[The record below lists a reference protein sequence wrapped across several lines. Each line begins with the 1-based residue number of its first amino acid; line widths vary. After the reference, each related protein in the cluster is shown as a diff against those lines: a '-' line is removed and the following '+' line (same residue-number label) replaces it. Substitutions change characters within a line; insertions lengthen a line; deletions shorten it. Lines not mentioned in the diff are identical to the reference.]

1 MAALATGIGNGDRSR
16 PPESCPAET
25 PDKEAIMSLFD
36 DVKKNL
42 MEWYTVSSDKTT
54 EVARITTRRYDKF
67 GISRDIERQFSELGS
82 LIYNG
87 IKEERQDLLADPAVR
102 ALLERIKGLEDE
114 LKVKNEEIENIQEEF
129 HQRRART
136 AEAGNVS
143 ETVITQPVLDEGG
156 EESAILVEPVVVDVE
171 EPAVG
176 DVIREEKAEETDPE
190 KEG

>member
-1 MAALATGIGNGDRSR
+1 
-16 PPESCPAET
+16 
-25 PDKEAIMSLFD
+25 MSLFD
-36 DVKKNL
+36 EVKNNL

-67 GISRDIERQFSELGS
+67 GISRDIERQFGELGS

-87 IKEERQDLLADPAVR
+87 MKEEREDLLASPAVH

-114 LKVKNEEIENIQEEF
+114 LKLKNEEIDDIHQQF
-129 HQRRART
+129 KQRRART
-136 AEAGNVS
+136 AAAGTVS

-156 EESAILVEPVVVDVE
+156 EESAILVEPAAVEVD
-171 EPAVG
+171 EPSAG
-176 DVIREEKAEETDPE
+176 DVDSLEKAEEIDPE

>member
-1 MAALATGIGNGDRSR
+1 LDPQSF
-16 PPESCPAET
+16 PAWA

-54 EVARITTRRYDKF
+54 EMARITTRRYDKF
-67 GISRDIERQFSELGS
+67 GISRDIERQFGELGS

-87 IKEERQDLLADPAVR
+87 LKEERQELLADPAVR

-114 LKVKNEEIENIQEEF
+114 LRLKNEEIDRIQEEF
-129 HQRRART
+129 SQRRAHT
-136 AEAGNVS
+136 AAAGSVG
-143 ETVITQPVLDEGG
+143 ETVLTQPVLDEGG
-156 EESAILVEPVVVDVE
+156 EESAILVEPVVVDVDE
-171 EPAVG
+171 STAG
-176 DVIREEKAEETDPE
+176 DTARGEKIEETDPE

>member
-1 MAALATGIGNGDRSR
+1 
-16 PPESCPAET
+16 
-25 PDKEAIMSLFD
+25 MSLFD

-67 GISRDIERQFSELGS
+67 GISRDIERQFGELGS

-87 IKEERQDLLADPAVR
+87 IREERQDLLADPAVR

-136 AEAGNVS
+136 AAAGNVS

-176 DVIREEKAEETDPE
+176 NVIREEKAEETDPE